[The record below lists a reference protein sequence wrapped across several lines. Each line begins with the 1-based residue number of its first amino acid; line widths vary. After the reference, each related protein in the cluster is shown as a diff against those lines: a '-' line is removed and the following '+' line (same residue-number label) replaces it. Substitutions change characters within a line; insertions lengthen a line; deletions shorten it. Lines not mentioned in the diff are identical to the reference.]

1 LCQCCSSMAE
11 PGLSASRSAIVGGE
25 PSPAGMQNAVLLL
38 RTAVDGQ
45 ELLCTASLV
54 APNLALTARHCVAH
68 LQDGPFNCSVKGELL
83 DNPTGAGRIG
93 LDLPASSLE
102 FYGGAL
108 PRTTPLAHGLSI
120 VSTLSDTVC
129 VNDIAFIVLDR
140 AVALPVLP
148 LRLRGHAQVGEAVT
162 LVGYGLVSDS
172 QQTIDF
178 SNQPRAQK
186 TGLSIAGVGPD
197 SLADGVTTV
206 PPRALLLTGPSG
218 CVGDSGG
225 PLLAAS
231 SNAVLGVYSLLNSA
245 SCSDARVRH
254 QLVHVPA
261 FQTLIAQ
268 AFAAAGADPTPET
281 PPGDLGAAG
290 ASADAGA
297 GGGPGLEA
305 NAGAGGGSDAD
316 ANANADAS
324 ADAGTGTPAGGGASA
339 SSGCATALDRP
350 RGGLGAAW
358 LGLMAALVGS
368 RARAASTRRLRRQ
381 WRPSSGSLGRRGVPA
396 EVAGGNEAAL

>member
-1 LCQCCSSMAE
+1 MLQQLLSLTDKRAGFLLCCALCQCCSSSAAE
-11 PGLSASRSAIVGGE
+11 PGLSVARSAIVGGE
-25 PSPAGMQNAVLLL
+25 PSPAGMQDAVLLL

-120 VSTLSDTVC
+120 VSTLSGTIC

-140 AVALPVLP
+140 AVARPVLP
-148 LRLRGHAQVGEAVT
+148 LRLRGRAQVGEAVT
-162 LVGYGLVSDS
+162 LVGYGLVSDT

-178 SNQPRAQK
+178 SSQPRAQK
-186 TGLSIAGVGPD
+186 TGLSITGVGPD

-206 PPRALLLTGPSG
+206 PPRAVLLTGPSG
-218 CVGDSGG
+218 CIGDSGG

-231 SNAVLGVYSLLNSA
+231 SDAVLGVYSLLNGA
-245 SCSDARVRH
+245 SCSDSHVRH

-281 PPGDLGAAG
+281 PLGDLGAAG

-297 GGGPGLEA
+297 GGGPGPEA
-305 NAGAGGGSDAD
+305 SAGAGGSDAD
-316 ANANADAS
+316 ANADADAS
-324 ADAGTGTPAGGGASA
+324 ADAGTATPTGGGASA
-339 SSGCATALDRP
+339 STGCATALGRP

-381 WRPSSGSLGRRGVPA
+381 
-396 EVAGGNEAAL
+396 